1 MEEDRRNG
9 LLPFFVS
16 TTVGTTSCC
25 SADNIKDIG
34 PICDEFDVW
43 LHVDAAY
50 AGSAMICPEL
60 RHLFEG
66 VEVGKPLSF
75 SFQINRCCLKLF
87 HERRDR
93 LKS

>member
-1 MEEDRRNG
+1 MEEDRKNG

-50 AGSAMICPEL
+50 AGSSMICPEL
-60 RHLFEG
+60 RHLFDG
-66 VEVGKPLSF
+66 IEVRVSLFPL
-75 SFQINRCCLKLF
+75 LF
-87 HERRDR
+87 RR
-93 LKS
+93 

>member
-1 MEEDRRNG
+1 MEEDIQNG

-25 SADNIKDIG
+25 SVDNIKEIG
-34 PICDEFDVW
+34 PICEEFDVW

-60 RHLFEG
+60 RHLFDG
-66 VEVGKPLSF
+66 IEVRNAPKTPTQLYAWRVKVNFLF
-75 SFQINRCCLKLF
+75 SIFF
-87 HERRDR
+87 
-93 LKS
+93 